1 MSFAA
6 LGVAGTIAAVGTAA
20 SVGTGVAQMVGANKA
35 QKRAQAELERQ
46 AANNPLKKESKA
58 LNDYYQEALNRYK
71 ESPYQSAAYQQTMQN
86 ARRTTASGLSALQ
99 DRRSA
104 IGGISRLGGLE
115 RGASQGA
122 VAQGEQ
128 MKAQRFSE
136 LGRATQMKKG
146 AEDELFD
153 TNVMTPYQRKLQ
165 LEQMKG
171 AAAGERYNA
180 GMQMVGQGLSNAL
193 SYATYMDNPVK
204 TQKVNQQPDL
214 GQVMSNAQSV
224 GIDQTLSPFY
234 KSGFNAGAKGTPK
247 YQSLVN
253 AKLRKTNG

>member
-6 LGVAGTIAAVGTAA
+6 LGVAGTIAAVGTAGSLA
-20 SVGTGVAQMVGANKA
+20 MGGVQMANANKQ

-46 AANNPLKKESKA
+46 AANSPLRKESKS
-58 LNDYYQEALNRYK
+58 LNDYYQQALNRYQ
-71 ESPYQSAAYQQTMQN
+71 ESPYQSAAYQQAMQN

-115 RGASQGA
+115 RGASLGA

-136 LGRATQMKKG
+136 LGRATQMKK
-146 AEDELFD
+146 ANEDELFD
-153 TNVMTPYQRKLQ
+153 INVMTPYQRKLQ

-171 AAAGERYNA
+171 AAEGERYNA

-193 SYATYMDNPVK
+193 SYATNLDYANPNLGRKSVK
-204 TQKVNQQPDL
+204 NPTMTNVSLSSDIIGAPGNQPKISGALADY
-214 GQVMSNAQSV
+214 
-224 GIDQTLSPFY
+224 F
-234 KSGFNAGAKGTPK
+234 KSIK
-247 YQSLVN
+247 S
-253 AKLRKTNG
+253 KTRYNG

>member
-6 LGVAGTIAAVGTAA
+6 LGVAGTIAAVGTAGSLA
-20 SVGTGVAQMVGANKA
+20 MGGVQMANA
-35 QKRAQAELERQ
+35 NRQQKRAQAELERQ
-46 AANNPLKKESKA
+46 AANSPLRKESKS
-58 LNDYYQEALNRYK
+58 LNDYYQQALNRYQ
-71 ESPYQSAAYQQTMQN
+71 ESPYQSAAYQQAMQN

-104 IGGISRLGGLE
+104 IGGISRLGGIE

-122 VAQGEQ
+122 VAQAEQ

-136 LGRATQMKKG
+136 LGRATQMKK
-146 AEDELFD
+146 ANEDELFD
-153 TNVMTPYQRKLQ
+153 INVMTPYQRKLQ

-204 TQKVNQQPDL
+204 PPVVDQQPDL
-214 GQVMSNAQSV
+214 RQVMADARSAKLNQSYIPQNNSRIRTT
-224 GIDQTLSPFY
+224 GRNIPTL
-234 KSGFNAGAKGTPK
+234 T
-247 YQSLVN
+247 
-253 AKLRKTNG
+253 AKLRNTNG